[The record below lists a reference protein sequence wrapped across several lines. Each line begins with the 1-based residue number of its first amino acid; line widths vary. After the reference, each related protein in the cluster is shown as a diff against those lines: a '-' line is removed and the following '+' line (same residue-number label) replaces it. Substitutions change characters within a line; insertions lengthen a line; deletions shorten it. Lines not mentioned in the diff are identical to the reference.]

1 VVRAPGALQR
11 ALQSVWFASGEW
23 CPFCDVAVQRKW
35 NTGFTLG
42 GKRTSVTETYPHF
55 YPEWAVGSLI
65 KLMHVTPASAF

>member
-1 VVRAPGALQR
+1 VYCSGWGR
-11 ALQSVWFASGEW
+11 ALQSEFNLSGER
-23 CPFCDVAVQRKW
+23 CTFCDVAVQRKW

-55 YPEWAVGSLI
+55 YLEWAVGSLI